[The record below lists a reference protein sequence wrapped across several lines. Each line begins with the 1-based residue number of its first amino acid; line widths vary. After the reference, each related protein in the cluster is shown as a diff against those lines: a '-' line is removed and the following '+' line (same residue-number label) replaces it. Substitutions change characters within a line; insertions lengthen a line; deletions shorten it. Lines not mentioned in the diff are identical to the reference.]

1 MQNAASVTGRRTGEY
16 RLRRKHLYSIRCS
29 LALAAAMATIGLA
42 TLGVQNA
49 AAQVVGAVD
58 TESRSVRQVAITLFK
73 SRTLQTDRPFA
84 TALIGAPEIADIL
97 PMSDKTL
104 YVQAKKIG
112 TTNISM
118 FDSNMQ
124 VVGVIDI
131 EVTPD
136 TGSLR
141 EKINASTNSGSIR
154 VSSINGQ
161 VVLSG
166 EASDAVAADRALSVA
181 KGLSGETPVINAMK
195 VASSQQVMLKVRFL
209 EVSRE
214 GGRQLGVN
222 LFVGQNGRGVTTGAQ
237 TPQLGQAGWKR
248 TAGRRGRHSAFSSD
262 QLAGCDVI
270 GSVRSCN
277 RESCQRRYHGR
288 FDGERARVEGARA
301 QTGRA

>member
-1 MQNAASVTGRRTGEY
+1 
-16 RLRRKHLYSIRCS
+16 
-29 LALAAAMATIGLA
+29 MATIGLA
-42 TLGVQNA
+42 ALSVQNA
-49 AAQVVGAVD
+49 AAQVVGAAD

-124 VVGVIDI
+124 VVGVVDI

-136 TGSLR
+136 TGNLR
-141 EKINASTNSGSIR
+141 EKISASTNSGSIR

-181 KGLSGETPVINAMK
+181 KGLSAGDAGYQCDESRKFA
-195 VASSQQVMLKVRFL
+195 ASDAESPL
-209 EVSRE
+209 SR
-214 GGRQLGVN
+214 GI
-222 LFVGQNGRGVTTGAQ
+222 A
-237 TPQLGQAGWKR
+237 
-248 TAGRRGRHSAFSSD
+248 
-262 QLAGCDVI
+262 
-270 GSVRSCN
+270 
-277 RESCQRRYHGR
+277 
-288 FDGERARVEGARA
+288 
-301 QTGRA
+301 